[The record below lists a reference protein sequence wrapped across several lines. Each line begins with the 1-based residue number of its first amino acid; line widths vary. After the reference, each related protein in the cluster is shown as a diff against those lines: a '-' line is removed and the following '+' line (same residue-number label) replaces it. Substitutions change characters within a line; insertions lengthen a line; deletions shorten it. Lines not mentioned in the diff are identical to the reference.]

1 MSEKG
6 TVIMSPLLSKRLDN
20 MDIKLD
26 KIIQDYN
33 TINSKFD
40 KIIQML
46 VKNSEVW
53 EANKD
58 EYIKL
63 LLQNKELS
71 QNNMTFLNENRDIYI
86 EKLNKIQKNNNMINN
101 ICDPNATSRIN
112 NRYWRT
118 SGNNTVMKPPET
130 AGIGSVLWPWN
141 SIWNSNDSEIKNTST
156 SKINN

>member
-6 TVIMSPLLSKRLDN
+6 TVIMSPLLSKRLDE

-33 TINSKFD
+33 NINSKFD
-40 KIIQML
+40 KIIEML
-46 VKNSEVW
+46 NENSERWDV
-53 EANKD
+53 NKD

-63 LLQNKELS
+63 LIQNKELG
-71 QNNMTFLNENRDIYI
+71 QNNMNFLNENRGIYI
-86 EKLNKIQKNNNMINN
+86 EKLNNIQKNNNMINN
-101 ICDPNATSRIN
+101 ICDPNTTSRIN

-130 AGIGSVLWPWN
+130 VGIGSVLWPWN
-141 SIWNSNDSEIKNTST
+141 FIWNSNDNEIKNTT
-156 SKINN
+156 ITKDN